1 VGRAVACVVAA
12 LALGAPGLAGCGGS
26 GDAAGDPTL
35 RVFVSVPLSGPEPGT
50 GRQIA
55 RGAREALMDGGGQA
69 AGVRVK
75 AVVLDSGPGEDAR
88 DDALGAAARAG
99 ANAREAVQD
108 STAIGYV
115 GELDSASTRT
125 SLPITNDAR
134 LLQVSPSAH
143 ASYLVAPFEGSDEVP
158 EATQPSGVRTFG
170 TLGELRGSPRE
181 LGAEA
186 MALVLAAVSSA
197 EDPLDRASVVDAFF
211 ALGERDSSL
220 GRYTIGEI
228 GVAERR

>member
-1 VGRAVACVVAA
+1 MRRAAACVVAA
-12 LALGAPGLAGCGGS
+12 LGLGAPGLAGCGGS
-26 GDAAGDPTL
+26 QDPAEDPTL
-35 RVFVSVPLSGPEPGT
+35 RVYVSVPLSGPEAET

-55 RGAREALMDGGGQA
+55 RGAREALTDGGGEA

-75 AVVLDSGPGEDAR
+75 AVVLDSGPGEAAR
-88 DDALGAAARAG
+88 DDPFGAVARAG
-99 ANAREAVQD
+99 SNAREAVQD

-134 LLQVSPSAH
+134 LLQVSPNAD
-143 ASYLVAPFEGSDEVP
+143 AAYLVAPFEGSDEVP

-170 TLGELRGSPRE
+170 TLGELRGSPQA
-181 LGAEA
+181 LGGEA
-186 MALVLAAVSSA
+186 MALVLAAISSA

-211 ALGERDSSL
+211 ALGQRDSRL
-220 GRYTIGEI
+220 GRYTIDEI
-228 GVAERR
+228 GVAEGR

>member
-1 VGRAVACVVAA
+1 VGRATACVVAA
-12 LALGAPGLAGCGGS
+12 LAAGTSGLAGCGGS
-26 GDAAGDPTL
+26 GDPAGDPTL
-35 RVFVSVPLSGPEPGT
+35 RVYVSVPLSGAEAET

-55 RGAREALMDGGGQA
+55 RGAREALTDGGGEA
-69 AGVRVK
+69 AGVRVR
-75 AVVLDSGPGEDAR
+75 AVILDSGR
-88 DDALGAAARAG
+88 DGAEGDDPIGAAARAG

-115 GELDSASTRT
+115 GEVDSASTRT

-134 LLQVSPSAH
+134 LLQISPSAD

-170 TLGELRGSPRE
+170 TLGGLRGSPRE
-181 LGAEA
+181 LGGEA

-197 EDPLDRASVVDAFF
+197 EDPLDRASAVDAFF
-211 ALGERDSSL
+211 ALGERDSRL
-220 GRYTIGEI
+220 GRYEIAEI